1 VRSRLNLAAHPFPRY
16 RTTNLVLGGVLV
28 AALATG
34 AWLAREYVLNPPDVA
49 SLRLQADELR
59 TEWESLGSRI
69 AGIEARLAQPEARA
83 TLAELTFLSEIMARK
98 EFSWTRV
105 LREIE
110 SVIPPGVYLV
120 GLLPEISEDGR
131 VFLQMEARGLSYGDL
146 ARFQTNLEL
155 TEAFRDVKVAEDER
169 DVDGTGEVR
178 EVMGADYVAA
188 PLTEVSVPN

>member
-1 VRSRLNLAAHPFPRY
+1 
-16 RTTNLVLGGVLV
+16 
-28 AALATG
+28 
-34 AWLAREYVLNPPDVA
+34 
-49 SLRLQADELR
+49 
-59 TEWESLGSRI
+59 
-69 AGIEARLAQPEARA
+69 
-83 TLAELTFLSEIMARK
+83 
-98 EFSWTRV
+98 
-105 LREIE
+105 
-110 SVIPPGVYLV
+110 VIPPGVYLV